1 MSIEKRTSWETYED
15 VARLL
20 LDKIG
25 DALGLGLESIEGKQ
39 TLVGASG
46 TKWEIDAKG
55 VSADGEAV
63 VVIECR
69 RYPKS
74 SLKQSDMAALA
85 WTINDLGASG
95 GIVVTLSLDAGGYV
109 TEHLVREYPADAL
122 AEVERLHAYAGICK
136 VLRNHIHDRILRVD
150 QHPGRGYGSAK
161 NIALNL
167 DAMPELLPGAS
178 PKLTQAHYDSL
189 GVVARGSS

>member
-1 MSIEKRTSWETYED
+1 MSIEKPTSWETYEE

-25 DALGLGLESIEGKQ
+25 DALGLRLESIEGKQ

-95 GIVVTLSLDAGGYV
+95 GIVVTPIGVQKGGQLVAAAAGIKVIQLDADSS
-109 TEHLVREYPADAL
+109 TESYLLKFLGDVF
-122 AEVERLHAYAGICK
+122 VG
-136 VLRNHIHDRILRVD
+136 
-150 QHPGRGYGSAK
+150 PGRAHLTLMGGVPEIRVAPAK
-161 NIALNL
+161 SN
-167 DAMPELLPGAS
+167 E
-178 PKLTQAHYDSL
+178 
-189 GVVARGSS
+189 